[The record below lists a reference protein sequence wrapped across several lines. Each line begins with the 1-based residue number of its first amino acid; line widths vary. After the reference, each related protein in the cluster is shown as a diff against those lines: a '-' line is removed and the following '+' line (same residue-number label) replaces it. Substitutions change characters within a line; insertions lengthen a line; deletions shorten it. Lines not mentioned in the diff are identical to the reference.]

1 MVVNVVIP
9 VKQGQV
15 IHRVR
20 DAHVITHVR
29 MGQMVAIAK
38 GANVIAP

>member
-29 MGQMVAIAK
+29 MGQMVATVRRVNAIA
-38 GANVIAP
+38 